1 MMIQI
6 GSGGHRIQII
16 LNDPPLDLYNKWA
29 NDRIEYYKRV
39 EPNAP
44 FRDVAPEMTETAAYR
59 IRLTGAASVAVWS
72 VILSNPEQAGLAN
85 IKNMSERHEL
95 RKINFVP
102 AGSSS

>member
-6 GSGGHRIQII
+6 GSGGQRIQII

-44 FRDVAPEMTETAAYR
+44 LRDVAPEMTDKTAYR
-59 IRLTGAASVAVWS
+59 IRLRGAASV
-72 VILSNPEQAGLAN
+72 
-85 IKNMSERHEL
+85 
-95 RKINFVP
+95 
-102 AGSSS
+102 